1 MITYYGTRES
11 TPWREDS
18 SYEIGNIQERVTT
31 PDNESVLKNDKRT
44 RVSQEESEPVEGDV
58 SRVKI
63 RQQSFISA
71 EFHVLNPT
79 RSLTGPVKS
88 PH

>member
-1 MITYYGTRES
+1 MITYYGTGES
-11 TPWREDS
+11 ILWREDS

-31 PDNESVLKNDKRT
+31 PDNESVLKNNKRT

-58 SRVKI
+58 SRAKI
-63 RQQSFISA
+63 RHQSFISA

-79 RSLTGPVKS
+79 RRPMGPA
-88 PH
+88 